1 MASILNVDQ
10 INNAAGTSAITIDS
24 SGNALMAGH
33 VVQVVQ
39 TVHTAT
45 TDITSTSEVEYS
57 GITTSITPK
66 ATGSHILCKVVL
78 SGSNNHN
85 GGLWYETFLRNPS
98 NLVQDQRIYFDSQYE
113 VIGPRPFYDI
123 IDTTATTAGSARTYK
138 VFIKTSAGATG
149 LFRLNWAGGNTA
161 SSMTLMEIAQ

>member
-1 MASILNVDQ
+1 MASTLTVDNIVGATTAANVH
-10 INNAAGTSAITIDS
+10 IP
-24 SGNALMAGH
+24 GH
-33 VVQVVQ
+33 VIQVVQ

-45 TDITSTSEVEYS
+45 TNMTSTSEVEYS

-78 SGSNNHN
+78 SGGNNHN

-113 VIGPRPFYDI
+113 VIGPRPFYDV
-123 IDTTATTAGSARTYK
+123 IDTTATTAGSARIYK

-149 LFRLNWAGGNTA
+149 NFRLNWAGGNVA

>member
-1 MASILNVDQ
+1 MASIINVDK
-10 INNAAGTSAITIDS
+10 INEAT
-24 SGNALMAGH
+24 SGNGVQIPGH
-33 VVQVVQ
+33 VIQVVQ

-66 ATGSHILCKVVL
+66 ATGSHILCQVIL
-78 SGSNNHN
+78 AAGNNHN

-98 NLVQDQRIYFDSQYE
+98 NLVQDQRIYFNSQYE
-113 VIGPRPFYDI
+113 VIGPRPFYNV

-138 VFIKTSAGATG
+138 VFVSVESGSG
-149 LFRLNWAGGNTA
+149 NFRINWAPGNQH

>member
-1 MASILNVDQ
+1 MASIINVDK
-10 INNAAGTSAITIDS
+10 ITEAT
-24 SGNALMAGH
+24 SGNGVHIPGH
-33 VVQVVQ
+33 VIQVVQ

-45 TDITSTSEVEYS
+45 TNITSTSEVEYS

-66 ATGSHILCKVVL
+66 ATGSHILCKVVITA
-78 SGSNNHN
+78 GNNHN

-98 NLVQDQRIYFDSQYE
+98 NLVQDQRIYFNSQYE

-138 VFIKTSAGATG
+138 VFAMVSGGATG
-149 LFRLNWAGGNTA
+149 ELRINWAPGNQF

>member
-1 MASILNVDQ
+1 MSILKVDT
-10 INNAAGTSAITIDS
+10 INEKTSGHGVHIP
-24 SGNALMAGH
+24 GH
-33 VVQVVQ
+33 VIQVVQ

-78 SGSNNHN
+78 SGGNNHN

-98 NLVQDQRIYFDSQYE
+98 NLVQDQRIYFNSQYE
-113 VIGPRPFYDI
+113 VIGPRPFYDV
-123 IDTTATTAGSARTYK
+123 IDTTDTTAGTARTYK
-138 VFIKTSAGATG
+138 VYIAVESGSG
-149 LFRLNWAGGNTA
+149 NFRINWAGGNTA